1 MDILYALLGLGVIIV
16 VGYFVLKAQQQ
27 KKREE
32 QQVLAMQWKAENKVR
47 MSDPILRSD
56 IEILT
61 LTELSLVRRG
71 HRVAPHPDCEE
82 RQAQRVAMIR

>member
-1 MDILYALLGLGVIIV
+1 MDILYTLLGLGVIIV

-61 LTELSLVRRG
+61 LTDSPWLDEAIELRRTQIARRG
-71 HRVAPHPDCEE
+71 KRSG
-82 RQAQRVAMIR
+82 